1 MVLGVCRYLETY
13 IYSYILLLTVFC
25 HQLTRMNYYNW
36 WYDFC
41 VNVVYDIMF
50 SRPTNFL
57 QKSSCRVS
65 SEKNILNSSV
75 EWSRVEWKNWIKVI
89 SLFTFSHIFCLL
101 SILSY
106 EARMIIDIH
115 TCVIRK
121 SQSLTYCFLF
131 ININTVTRGAHDI
144 RTWYPHVRSMGI
156 SNFNLLCRLM
166 GVRIIDL
173 IFSR

>member
-1 MVLGVCRYLETY
+1 MN
-13 IYSYILLLTVFC
+13 YSILLIHILD
-25 HQLTRMNYYNW
+25 HSN
-36 WYDFC
+36 
-41 VNVVYDIMF
+41 VNIIWILVKIF
-50 SRPTNFL
+50 SRPTSFL

-75 EWSRVEWKNWIKVI
+75 EWSRMEWKNWIKVI

-144 RTWYPHVRSMGI
+144 RTCVLWEFLTLTYCV
-156 SNFNLLCRLM
+156 
-166 GVRIIDL
+166 V
-173 IFSR
+173 

>member
-1 MVLGVCRYLETY
+1 MVAFSST
-13 IYSYILLLTVFC
+13 ILAVRKEGHLNITPKMLDFGACVLIGWLARVFASQPIRTC
-25 HQLTRMNYYNW
+25 ASKSN
-36 WYDFC
+36 
-41 VNVVYDIMF
+41 IF
-50 SRPTNFL
+50 SRPTSFL

-115 TCVIRK
+115 TCIIRK
-121 SQSLTYCFLF
+121 WSIFWFFLKIAPF
-131 ININTVTRGAHDI
+131 PGELLNFKI
-144 RTWYPHVRSMGI
+144 RLR
-156 SNFNLLCRLM
+156 
-166 GVRIIDL
+166 
-173 IFSR
+173 

>member
-1 MVLGVCRYLETY
+1 M
-13 IYSYILLLTVFC
+13 I
-25 HQLTRMNYYNW
+25 
-36 WYDFC
+36 
-41 VNVVYDIMF
+41 F
-50 SRPTNFL
+50 SRPTSFL

-75 EWSRVEWKNWIKVI
+75 EWSRVKWKNWIKVI

-115 TCVIRK
+115 KCVIRK

-144 RTWYPHVRSMGI
+144 RTCVLWEFLTLTYCV
-156 SNFNLLCRLM
+156 
-166 GVRIIDL
+166 V
-173 IFSR
+173 

>member
-1 MVLGVCRYLETY
+1 MSLSVSVFLDISSLFYPDAGFVAPVQLFKFLQEILFHV
-13 IYSYILLLTVFC
+13 IYFPA
-25 HQLTRMNYYNW
+25 N
-36 WYDFC
+36 
-41 VNVVYDIMF
+41 
-50 SRPTNFL
+50 L

-65 SEKNILNSSV
+65 SKKNILNSSV
-75 EWSRVEWKNWIKVI
+75 EWSHVEWKNWIKVI

-144 RTWYPHVRSMGI
+144 RTCVLWEFLTLTYCV
-156 SNFNLLCRLM
+156 
-166 GVRIIDL
+166 V
-173 IFSR
+173 

>member
-1 MVLGVCRYLETY
+1 MFKNHLKDNITKNDMSNKFFE
-13 IYSYILLLTVFC
+13 IILLQKYKTTDAHKFILSHRNEISKLYNFKVLTYFSF
-25 HQLTRMNYYNW
+25 W
-36 WYDFC
+36 F
-41 VNVVYDIMF
+41 F
-50 SRPTNFL
+50 SRPTSFL

-75 EWSRVEWKNWIKVI
+75 EWSLVEWKNWIKVI

-121 SQSLTYCFLF
+121 FQSLTYFFLF

-144 RTWYPHVRSMGI
+144 RTCVLWEFLTLTYCV
-156 SNFNLLCRLM
+156 
-166 GVRIIDL
+166 V
-173 IFSR
+173 

>member
-1 MVLGVCRYLETY
+1 MSGRSSLCDLQFSQTLRHKFDLY
-13 IYSYILLLTVFC
+13 IYLSIYRYISTL
-25 HQLTRMNYYNW
+25 
-36 WYDFC
+36 
-41 VNVVYDIMF
+41 IF
-50 SRPTNFL
+50 SQPTSFL

-106 EARMIIDIH
+106 EARMIIDIN
-115 TCVIRK
+115 TCVIWK
-121 SQSLTYCFLF
+121 SQSLTCFLF

-144 RTWYPHVRSMGI
+144 CTCVLWEFLTLTYCV
-156 SNFNLLCRLM
+156 
-166 GVRIIDL
+166 V
-173 IFSR
+173 

>member
-1 MVLGVCRYLETY
+1 MWEIKTNPNCNSGNFQHLHIVIHVPTFISCVVQPLQFKY
-13 IYSYILLLTVFC
+13 ISISG
-25 HQLTRMNYYNW
+25 
-36 WYDFC
+36 
-41 VNVVYDIMF
+41 IIF
-50 SRPTNFL
+50 SRPTSFL
-57 QKSSCRVS
+57 QKSCCRVS

-121 SQSLTYCFLF
+121 SQSLTYCFF
-131 ININTVTRGAHDI
+131 VYQYQYGHTR
-144 RTWYPHVRSMGI
+144 RT
-156 SNFNLLCRLM
+156 
-166 GVRIIDL
+166 
-173 IFSR
+173 

>member
-1 MVLGVCRYLETY
+1 MDNNKKRIYAVVCL
-13 IYSYILLLTVFC
+13 VF
-25 HQLTRMNYYNW
+25 
-36 WYDFC
+36 
-41 VNVVYDIMF
+41 IF
-50 SRPTNFL
+50 SRPSSFL

-75 EWSRVEWKNWIKVI
+75 EWSRVEWNRVEWKNWIKVI

-115 TCVIRK
+115 TGVILK

-144 RTWYPHVRSMGI
+144 RTCVLWEFLTLTHCV
-156 SNFNLLCRLM
+156 
-166 GVRIIDL
+166 V
-173 IFSR
+173 

>member
-1 MVLGVCRYLETY
+1 MK
-13 IYSYILLLTVFC
+13 SYVKVKQKITAKYFK
-25 HQLTRMNYYNW
+25 Y
-36 WYDFC
+36 F
-41 VNVVYDIMF
+41 IF
-50 SRPTNFL
+50 SRPTSFL

-65 SEKNILNSSV
+65 SEKNIFNSSV

-144 RTWYPHVRSMGI
+144 RTCVLWEFLTLTYCV
-156 SNFNLLCRLM
+156 
-166 GVRIIDL
+166 V
-173 IFSR
+173 

>member
-1 MVLGVCRYLETY
+1 MSIHTAGSFATERYY
-13 IYSYILLLTVFC
+13 F
-25 HQLTRMNYYNW
+25 
-36 WYDFC
+36 F
-41 VNVVYDIMF
+41 
-50 SRPTNFL
+50 RPTSFL
-57 QKSSCRVS
+57 QKSSRRVS

-106 EARMIIDIH
+106 EARMIINIH

-131 ININTVTRGAHDI
+131 ININTVTRGVYDI
-144 RTWYPHVRSMGI
+144 RTCVLWEFLTLTYCV
-156 SNFNLLCRLM
+156 
-166 GVRIIDL
+166 V
-173 IFSR
+173 

>member
-1 MVLGVCRYLETY
+1 MSYLST
-13 IYSYILLLTVFC
+13 ILNILSLHYSLYLISLLSSISYLSTIIYILSLMFSISYPYYSLCLISLL
-25 HQLTRMNYYNW
+25 
-36 WYDFC
+36 
-41 VNVVYDIMF
+41 F
-50 SRPTNFL
+50 SRPTSFL

-144 RTWYPHVRSMGI
+144 RTCVLWEFLTLTYCV
-156 SNFNLLCRLM
+156 
-166 GVRIIDL
+166 V
-173 IFSR
+173 